1 MNNEDWKK
9 RLVIEYQDLSIKI
22 QKLADY
28 LSKRSD
34 ELLQQKNEI
43 SDYDMDLFCILFRQL
58 TFMSKYRDCLLRRAD
73 MLKINLKG
81 DPEDEE

>member
-22 QKLADY
+22 QKLGDY
-28 LSKRSD
+28 LSKRSE

-43 SDYDMDLFCILFRQL
+43 SDYDMDLFCIMFRQL
-58 TFMSKYRDCLLRRAD
+58 TFMNKYRDCLLIRAD